1 MQRIIKKLAFVAL
14 IVMIAFTLV
23 TSHGVTRDRS
33 ASLRQTQGCAIAPS
47 TNSSG
52 EQKPPCTDMPQPTVS
67 LSVITPP
74 TPNLSLPERE
84 RFLALVT
91 YNLPTLPNPNTYE
104 YTLLR
109 AYGAAF
115 INQQTG
121 IKLPPKVVFS
131 NEQETKQFQSSL
143 NMGKVNN
150 TNNCYLQ
157 KSAADA
163 LNRSRAEV
171 PIPLKSG
178 YGASDCTRSFATNLR
193 FWQKYANN
201 KTLERVQKGEETNIL
216 GVVAPPGSS
225 QHLWGLAI
233 DLGATNALQEQ
244 VLNLNGWFRTVERDT
259 PHWTYL
265 GLTPEKLVEFGFQNK
280 VVGGVIYW
288 LTPL

>member
-1 MQRIIKKLAFVAL
+1 MKRSIKNLAF
-14 IVMIAFTLV
+14 IAIITFLACTLV
-23 TSHGVTRDRS
+23 ASHGINRYQLR
-33 ASLRQTQGCAIAPS
+33 ASRQSIESCAIAPS
-47 TNSSG
+47 SDPR
-52 EQKPPCTDMPQPTVS
+52 EQKQSCPNAPPLKVSPTIVP
-67 LSVITPP
+67 PP
-74 TPNLSLPERE
+74 TPNLSLPEKD

-91 YNLPTLPNPNTYE
+91 YKLPTLPTPNTYE

-115 INQQTG
+115 VIQEAG
-121 IKLPPKVVFS
+121 IKLPSKVVFTS
-131 NEQETKQFQSSL
+131 EQETKQFQSNL
-143 NMGKVNN
+143 NMSKVNN

-163 LNRSRAEV
+163 LNRARAEV
-171 PIPLKSG
+171 HISLKSG

-193 FWQKYANN
+193 FWNKYATAT
-201 KTLERVQKGEETNIL
+201 TLQRVRQGAETNIL

-233 DLGATNALQEQ
+233 DLGVSNAFQEYT
-244 VLNLNGWFRTVERDT
+244 LNQNGWFRTVEKDS

-265 GLTPEKLVEFGFQNK
+265 GLPPEKLAEFGFMNK
-280 VVGGVIYW
+280 VVGGVAYW